1 MIEGFKISMGD
12 YCKWLNFFR
21 KTLLSKFF
29 FLGAQTHLAHTKRLV
44 FSHLYKFTLGFLRP
58 PDIHICVGFLN
69 GIEEISVI

>member
-1 MIEGFKISMGD
+1 MG
-12 YCKWLNFFR
+12 KFFQ
-21 KTLLSKFF
+21 KNIFIKVF

-58 PDIHICVGFLN
+58 PDIHICVVFLN

>member
-1 MIEGFKISMGD
+1 MVK
-12 YCKWLNFFR
+12 FFQKKR
-21 KTLLSKFF
+21 FYQSF